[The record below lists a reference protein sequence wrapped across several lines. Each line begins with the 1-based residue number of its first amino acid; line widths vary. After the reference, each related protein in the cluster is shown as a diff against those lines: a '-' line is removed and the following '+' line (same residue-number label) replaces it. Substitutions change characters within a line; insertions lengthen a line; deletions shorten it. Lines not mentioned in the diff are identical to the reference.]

1 MVMMK
6 WLEEEEKRQD
16 RQTGMGWF
24 GIGLAQQKDF
34 GMALGGGGATGTG
47 TSSGSSRYLPLVPT
61 SGTCPRRRAP
71 YLACDWLE
79 DVSGQSRHYRARS
92 LETKAYVTADAQ
104 PGHVHTYLTLCLPKV
119 GT

>member
-1 MVMMK
+1 MVKMK

-34 GMALGGGGATGTG
+34 GMAPGGATGTG

-104 PGHVHTYLTLCLPKV
+104 PGHVHTLHSAYLR
-119 GT
+119 